1 MRTKTRIDQLNQTFK
16 VFEAEPLTM
25 LQAARL
31 LKIERANICRYV
43 DKLRKAGKISVI
55 KKGRCPITHHEA
67 GFLTTDPKKFPPPIQ
82 LQIPF
87 TPQP

>member
-1 MRTKTRIDQLNQTFK
+1 MTTNKRIDQFNQTFK
-16 VFEAEPLTM
+16 VFESEPLTM

-31 LKIERANICRYV
+31 LNIERANICRYV
-43 DKLRKAGKISVI
+43 SKLRKAGKIAVT

-87 TPQP
+87 TQQP

>member
-1 MRTKTRIDQLNQTFK
+1 MTTKKRIDQFNQTFK

-25 LQAARL
+25 LQAARV

-43 DKLRKAGKISVI
+43 SKLRKAGKIAVI
-55 KKGRCPITHHEA
+55 KKGLCPITHHEA
-67 GFLTTDPKKFPPPIQ
+67 GFLTTDPKKFPPPVQ

-87 TPQP
+87 PTQL